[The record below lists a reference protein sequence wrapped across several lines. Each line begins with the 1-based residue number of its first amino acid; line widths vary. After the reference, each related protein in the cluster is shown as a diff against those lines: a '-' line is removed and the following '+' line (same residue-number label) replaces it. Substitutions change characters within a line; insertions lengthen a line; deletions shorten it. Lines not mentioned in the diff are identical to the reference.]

1 MQAEF
6 VELVAHPKEAAPH
19 AVSEGFCG
27 NHLLALQHQYL
38 VLLAVRF
45 PEANPLRDPGKQR
58 RGA

>member
-1 MQAEF
+1 MQAKF

-45 PEANPLRDPGKQR
+45 PEAAPLWDPGKQR
-58 RGA
+58 RGT